1 MMAALRNGS
10 DGQYRAL
17 LLDFGTVIQKS
28 FFETRADIEELL
40 QIPPGTLAW
49 AGPFDPGSDPLWRQV
64 VSGAF
69 PERAYWDQRAREVG
83 RLIGENWTIQ
93 DFCRKHGELP
103 PSVILRPEML
113 ALIADAKEAG
123 LKFGILTNELELFWQ
138 GLAADDAVRSFG
150 RCPRRCH
157 SHAHSQARS
166 ACLRACARSPGSRRR
181 SGCLHR
187 RSTAQRRGRKSS
199 RHTKPSLGS
208 DRSAC
213 MRDGRKARAGPLGKI
228 STCSVPRTASRRRLG
243 DGAYN

>member
-1 MMAALRNGS
+1 MRDLKLRGDSANEAGMNAALKNGS
-10 DGQYRAL
+10 DRQYRAL

-28 FFETRADIEELL
+28 FFETRADIEKLL

-49 AGPFDPGSDPLWRQV
+49 TGPFDPGSDRLWRQV

-83 RLIGENWTIQ
+83 HLIGENWTIQ

-113 ALIADAKEAG
+113 DLISDVKQAG
-123 LKFGILTNELELFWQ
+123 LKFGILTNELELFHGK
-138 GLAADDAVRSFG
+138 GLAADDAVRSNG

-157 SHAHSQARS
+157 PYSYSQARS
-166 ACLRACARSPGSRRR
+166 ACLCARAGSPGPRRR

-187 RSTAQRRGRKSS
+187 RSTAQRCGRNSD
-199 RHTKPSLGS
+199 RHAQPSLGP
-208 DRSAC
+208 DRSARV
-213 MRDGRKARAGPLGKI
+213 RDGRKAHAGSL
-228 STCSVPRTASRRRLG
+228 
-243 DGAYN
+243 